1 MEISQNKLNNTYF
14 VDQES
19 FFKSAIMMKMDS
31 LEEQILDLNN
41 EINNMKDLV
50 FLEKGEKN
58 KRFSLENKRKKENN
72 IISCVPN
79 DWKEAQK
86 IVARA
91 IEILSEWGET
101 EDMRMQVQYAA
112 LVVGKIDNLKKIEII
127 RFDEV
132 RNKVCTLLKNVI
144 RLNIADKMFSR
155 EQVQLLKD
163 GFLLIS
169 EEKLQKEDLL
179 QLNRKL
185 RTEGLQTMPA
195 WE

>member
-1 MEISQNKLNNTYF
+1 M
-14 VDQES
+14 
-19 FFKSAIMMKMDS
+19 
-31 LEEQILDLNN
+31 
-41 EINNMKDLV
+41 
-50 FLEKGEKN
+50 
-58 KRFSLENKRKKENN
+58 
-72 IISCVPN
+72 
-79 DWKEAQK
+79 
-86 IVARA
+86 
-91 IEILSEWGET
+91 
-101 EDMRMQVQYAA
+101 
-112 LVVGKIDNLKKIEII
+112 
-127 RFDEV
+127 
-132 RNKVCTLLKNVI
+132 LKNVI